1 MVDIFSRLE
10 KNAGGP
16 IGQYMAYA
24 HGYFAFPKLEGE
36 IGPHM
41 RFRGKEMLNWS
52 LNNTSVWP
60 TTPRCARPMP
70 RALPSSAWRLR
81 WAPA

>member
-1 MVDIFSRLE
+1 MVDIFDRLS

-41 RFRGKEMLNWS
+41 VFRGKKMLNWS
-52 LNNTSVWP
+52 LNNYLDWP
-60 TTPRCARPMP
+60 TIPRCARPMP
-70 RALPSSAWRLR
+70 RVPPSSAWQPR
-81 WAPA
+81 WVPA